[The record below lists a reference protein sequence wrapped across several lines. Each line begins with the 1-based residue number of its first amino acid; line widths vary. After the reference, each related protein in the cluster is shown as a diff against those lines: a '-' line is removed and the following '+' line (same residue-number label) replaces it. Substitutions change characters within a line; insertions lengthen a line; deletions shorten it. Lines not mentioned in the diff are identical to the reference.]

1 MKLVNKI
8 MTVLLSLC
16 LMFVIMFICLLS
28 SVSRF
33 LEPQTYHEA
42 LKKADAYTAIQES
55 IQDNL
60 IDVMLFNNI
69 EMNVIEDFIS
79 ADEVKQFVSSD
90 VDAMLSW
97 LKGSGQKIEA
107 LDLSPYEGR
116 FDERIANFFRD
127 NQYYL
132 DDEAKT
138 DVEVMKENVIQIIKG
153 YLRLFDFEKLTA
165 SEPLMKVTKL
175 IGMIDF
181 KLIIG
186 GLVVVVLALV
196 GLIVACA
203 PRTMRRRSSTSDKPK
218 KSPRRKSRKKIEDG
232 LLWSGYG
239 ILAGGLIIFIIF
251 FSGVQSGFYHYT
263 VIQVA
268 YLKECIAILIDEWFT
283 SLYLYGLLAA
293 GVGILLIIPYWWR
306 LYKKYMMNE

>member
-1 MKLVNKI
+1 MKIVNKI

-16 LMFVIMFICLLS
+16 LMFVIMLICLLS
-28 SVSRF
+28 SVPRF
-33 LEPQTYHEA
+33 LAPQTYHEA
-42 LKKADAYTAIQES
+42 LKKADAYAAIQES

-60 IDVMLFNNI
+60 MDVMLFNNI
-69 EMNVIEDFIS
+69 EMSVIEDFIS

-97 LKGSGQKIEA
+97 LKGSGQMIGA
-107 LDLSPYEGR
+107 LDLSAYESR
-116 FDERIANFFRD
+116 FDERIANFFR
-127 NQYYL
+127 NHQYYL
-132 DDEAKT
+132 DDEAKA
-138 DVEVMKENVIQIIKG
+138 DVEVMKENVLQIIKG
-153 YLRLFDFEKLTA
+153 YLRLFDFEKLMV
-165 SEPLMKVTKL
+165 SKPLMKVTNL
-175 IGMIDF
+175 IGMIDSKF
-181 KLIIG
+181 IIG
-186 GLVVVVLALV
+186 GLVAVALALV

-218 KSPRRKSRKKIEDG
+218 KSSRRKSRKKIEDG

-263 VIQVA
+263 AIQVV
-268 YLKECIAILIDEWFT
+268 YLKECIAILMDDWFT

-293 GVGILLIIPYWWR
+293 GVGILFIIPYWWR